1 MIRVAVAGA
10 LGRMGREVVRLA
22 EEAPDLSLSGTWD
35 ARGGTELG
43 AALTGADVVIDFTS
57 PDGTLAVAAAAADR
71 AVPVVSGT
79 TGLPAEARAALAKIA
94 ARIPVLHAAN
104 MSAGVAVLADLVTE
118 AVRRLGDDF
127 DVEIV
132 EMHHRHKVDAPSGTA
147 LRLADAVSAARPGIE
162 KVHGRSGAAGPRR
175 PGEVAILALRGGD
188 VVGDHTVVLAGP
200 GERIELTHR
209 ASSRETFAQGALR
222 AARWIVGRSPGLYGM
237 ADVLGR

>member
-1 MIRVAVAGA
+1 LIRVAVAGA
-10 LGRMGREVVRLA
+10 LGRMGREVARLA
-22 EEAPDLSLSGTWD
+22 EEAPDLALSGMWD
-35 ARGGTELG
+35 ARGAADLG
-43 AALTGADVVIDFTS
+43 AALAGADVVVDFTS
-57 PDGTLAVAAAAADR
+57 PEGTLAVAAAAADR
-71 AVPVVSGT
+71 AVPLVSGT
-79 TGLPAEARAALAKIA
+79 TGLPPEARAVLAQIA
-94 ARIPVLHAAN
+94 ARIPILHAPN

-118 AVRRLGDDF
+118 AVRRLGDSF

-162 KVHGRSGAAGPRR
+162 RVHGRSGAAGPRG

-188 VVGDHTVVLAGP
+188 VVGDHTVILAGP

-222 AARWIVGRSPGLYGM
+222 AARWIIGRPPGLYGM

>member
-1 MIRVAVAGA
+1 VIRVAVAGA
-10 LGRMGREVVRLA
+10 LGRMGREVVRLV
-22 EEAPDLSLSGTWD
+22 EAADDLALAGTWD
-35 ARGGTELG
+35 AQGGTDLATALVG
-43 AALTGADVVIDFTS
+43 AGVVVDFTS
-57 PDGTLAVAAAAADR
+57 PDGTLAVAAAAADHG
-71 AVPVVSGT
+71 VPVVSGT
-79 TGLPAEARAALAKIA
+79 TGLSPEARAALADA
-94 ARIPVLHAAN
+94 ARRIPILHAPN

-118 AVRRLGDDF
+118 AVRRLGDAF

-147 LRLADAVSAARPGIE
+147 LRLADAVAAARPGIE

-175 PGEVAILALRGGD
+175 PGEVAIFALRGGD

-222 AARWIVGRSPGLYGM
+222 AARWIVGRPPRLYGM